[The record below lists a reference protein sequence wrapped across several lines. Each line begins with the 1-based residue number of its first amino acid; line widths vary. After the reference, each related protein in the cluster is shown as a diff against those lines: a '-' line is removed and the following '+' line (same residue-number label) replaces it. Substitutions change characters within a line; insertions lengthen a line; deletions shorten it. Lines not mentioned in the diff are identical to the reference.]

1 MGKLQYLNSEELDTI
16 VYDWNL
22 TRKAYP
28 CDRTVHALFEEQA
41 ERTPDNLAVVYEDVR
56 LTYAELNERSNR
68 LARHLLSAYALRP
81 DDLVVLCLDRSER
94 MIVSILAV
102 LKCGA
107 AYVPVS
113 PGYPSERISYVL
125 SDTGARVVLCDSDY
139 VRLFECLCDS
149 STGIVP
155 VGDPAFEADLLS
167 GYPSTNPVTEVGSG
181 NLAYV
186 IYTSGTTGKPKGVM
200 VEHRSVVNFVLNM
213 DYITISTGDVFLS
226 LSSFLFDGSVF
237 DFFVPLL
244 NGVKLILHD
253 RKDLFEQ
260 VSLEQLIDIY
270 KKEFYE

>member
-1 MGKLQYLNSEELDTI
+1 
-16 VYDWNL
+16 
-22 TRKAYP
+22 
-28 CDRTVHALFEEQA
+28 
-41 ERTPDNLAVVYEDVR
+41 
-56 LTYAELNERSNR
+56 
-68 LARHLLSAYALRP
+68 
-81 DDLVVLCLDRSER
+81 
-94 MIVSILAV
+94 
-102 LKCGA
+102 
-107 AYVPVS
+107 
-113 PGYPSERISYVL
+113 
-125 SDTGARVVLCDSDY
+125 
-139 VRLFECLCDS
+139 
-149 STGIVP
+149 
-155 VGDPAFEADLLS
+155 LLS

-260 VSLEQLIDIY
+260 VSLEQLIDIERVTSFFITTSLFNTISEQIVFSNSVKY
-270 KKEFYE
+270 VLIGGEKSSPSVLDKFIKKYPAIKLVHVYGPTETTTFTTSYLCQNISRINVPIGKAIINTTAYVLDSCLRPLPVGAIGELYIGGDGV